1 MLKFYYNSRSPMA
14 RRVWLGLLEKGIE
27 FEPILMRLNGDQM
40 QSEYL
45 GLNPFHHVPVIVDG
59 DFRVIES
66 LAILDYL
73 EAKYP
78 IPALSPKEPQALAT
92 VKIVQMVSSNELLPK
107 LITLLFENEDSPKYV
122 HAKQHIDIVLKFW
135 SEILG
140 DNLYFGGDSISLA
153 DIIAG
158 TDISMLKNID
168 IGLSNYPRVNNWL
181 QRLMQREVWQ
191 KTELTEE
198 ELKQF
203 KRVFMILNRRKNRE
217 K

>member
-14 RRVWLGLLEKGIE
+14 RRVWRGLLEKGIE
-27 FEPILMRLNGDQM
+27 FEPILMKLNGDQM

-45 GLNPFHHVPVIVDG
+45 ELNPFNHVPVIVDG

-73 EAKYP
+73 EVKYP
-78 IPALSPKEPQALAT
+78 TPALLPKEPQALAT
-92 VKIVQMVSSNELLPK
+92 VRMVQMVSSNELLPK
-107 LITLLFENEDSPKYV
+107 VITLLFESENSPKYLQ
-122 HAKQHIDIVLKFW
+122 AKQHIDIILKFW

-140 DNLYFGGDSISLA
+140 ENLYFGGDSLSLA

-158 TDISMLKNID
+158 TDISMLKSID

-181 QRLMQREVWQ
+181 QHLMQRQVWQ
-191 KTELTEE
+191 KTELTEA
-198 ELKQF
+198 ELEQF
-203 KRVFMILNRRKNRE
+203 KRVFMILNRRKNRG